1 MRLNRSNA
9 QFRDRD
15 REGTGGKGSIQDRAC
30 AYVWKELL
38 GKLLEFVSP
47 SQGVVELTCDRDRE
61 LEAEN
66 GNCGLLC
73 ECCGSVHE
81 REAQVT
87 RRTRGRCRG

>member
-15 REGTGGKGSIQDRAC
+15 REGTGGKGSIQDQAC

-38 GKLLEFVSP
+38 GKLLEFVSF
-47 SQGVVELTCDRDRE
+47 SHRVVGLTCDRVRE

-66 GNCGLLC
+66 GNCGILRGR
-73 ECCGSVHE
+73 CGSVHE
-81 REAQVT
+81 
-87 RRTRGRCRG
+87 